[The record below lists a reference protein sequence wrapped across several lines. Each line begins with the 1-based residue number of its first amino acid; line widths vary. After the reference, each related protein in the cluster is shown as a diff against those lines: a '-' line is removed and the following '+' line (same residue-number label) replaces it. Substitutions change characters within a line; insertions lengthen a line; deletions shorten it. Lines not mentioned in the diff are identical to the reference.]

1 MINFDDIKKLSN
13 FVSGN
18 EIIQQRCHRLRSHD
32 IVENI
37 INMNYAL
44 YLGRR
49 LALGSAGRKSS
60 PGVKVATAAIALSV
74 AVMTASIA
82 IVLGFKREITDKVLG
97 FTSHI
102 MMTVNAGSDGDNIIT
117 LTPTLKKL
125 LDSQDYI
132 KDYSLQ
138 ISIPTILKT
147 PNDFKGI
154 FLKNLNDNQTRE
166 FLRSNLIS
174 GVIPD
179 YSQDST
185 KLDIVISRMAVN
197 QLGLNQGDKVD
208 CYFINDDVK
217 VRRLRIAGVFDSHF
231 DAYDDLMV
239 YGSRSLSESFS
250 GLNPNQGSSMLIT
263 TKDFSHLDDKTLSL
277 QEVLNEALADG
288 MVYKSYHLENAHTQ
302 GANYFHWLS
311 MLDTNVVVVL
321 ILMMIVGCVTLISG
335 MLTIILDKKNFI
347 GLIKALGAPSGKVR
361 EVFVY
366 LAMRV
371 ALTGM
376 VIGNILII
384 GILII
389 QDRYHVFK
397 LDASSYY
404 IDFVPVEM
412 DWVAIGL
419 LNAGVLL
426 IVYLT
431 LILPSRIIANISPAD
446 TMRSE

>member
-1 MINFDDIKKLSN
+1 
-13 FVSGN
+13 
-18 EIIQQRCHRLRSHD
+18 
-32 IVENI
+32 
-37 INMNYAL
+37 MNYAI

-49 LALGSAGRKSS
+49 LALGSGGRKAS

-102 MMTVNAGSDGDNIIT
+102 VMTANAANDGDNIIT

-125 LDSQDYI
+125 LDSQENI

-147 PNDFKGI
+147 PTDFKGI

-166 FLRSNLIS
+166 FIRSNLVA
-174 GVIPD
+174 GTIPD

-185 KLDIVISRMAVN
+185 KLDIVMSRMAAN
-197 QLGLNQGDKVD
+197 QLGLRQGDKVD

-217 VRRLRIAGVFDSHF
+217 VRRLRIAGIYDSHF

-239 YGSRSLSESFS
+239 YGSRDLSEAFS
-250 GLNPNQGSSMLIT
+250 GLKPNQGSSMLIT
-263 TKDFSHLDDKTLSL
+263 TKDFKNLDEETLSL
-277 QEVLNEALADG
+277 QGLLNKALADG
-288 MVYKSYHLENAHTQ
+288 LVYKSYHLENAHVQ

-311 MLDTNVVVVL
+311 MLDTNVIVVL

-335 MLTIILDKKNFI
+335 MLTIILDKKRFI
-347 GLIKALGAPSGKVR
+347 GLIKALGAPGSKVR
-361 EVFVY
+361 EIFIY

-376 VIGNILII
+376 IIGNILII
-384 GILII
+384 GILTI
-389 QDRYHVFK
+389 QDKYHIFK

-412 DWVAIGL
+412 DWVAFGI
-419 LNAGVLL
+419 LNAGVLVV
-426 IVYLT
+426 VYLT
-431 LILPSRIIANISPAD
+431 LILPSRIIAGITPAQ